1 MRINLK
7 YFLSYVLKIFYSLGI
22 LWNVFWTYSPS
33 TSPLSTSSSSH
44 SFPLNFEISSFI
56 LGFSSFSLYCP
67 DGLRIVV
74 CSGVCSYLPVITFKS
89 FEFVFLAITLRW
101 QCILEQYKSNII
113 IKYFIYFHCYNNVL
127 KEKNS
132 IF

>member
-1 MRINLK
+1 M
-7 YFLSYVLKIFYSLGI
+7 YFEHIHLQLLPF
-22 LWNVFWTYSPS
+22 
-33 TSPLSTSSSSH
+33 STSSSSH

-56 LGFSSFSLYCP
+56 LGFSSFSFKSDLYCP

-101 QCILEQYKSNII
+101 QCIPEQYKSNII
-113 IKYFIYFHCYNNVL
+113 IKYFFYSHCYNNVL

-132 IF
+132 SIF